1 MAKRTL
7 HYIGLAVLLTGM
19 AVAMPMFGAKPIEQ
33 QSLEPA
39 KLDSTPD
46 MIHIFGSITGSVG
59 EPIIGARIHVVGT
72 NKGTITDVDGV
83 FQLTINRGENIEI
96 TSIGYDL
103 LTPITEITESGTYR
117 FIMREWSED
126 DPRHG
131 SIVSVGIC
139 GD

>member
-1 MAKRTL
+1 MAKRTS
-7 HYIGLAVLLTGM
+7 HYFGLAVLLTGM

-46 MIHIFGSITGSVG
+46 MIQIFGSITDSVG
-59 EPIIGARIHVVGT
+59 DPIIGARIHVVGT
-72 NKGTITDVDGV
+72 DREAFTDVDGV
-83 FQLTINRGENIEI
+83 FQLTIKRGENIEI

-126 DPRHG
+126 DPRYG
-131 SIVSVGIC
+131 TISLISIC
-139 GD
+139 D